1 MVGHHSIDINDKAHR
16 QLLEPN
22 HEIVEKIVHFGAE
35 GQDIRKDVN
44 LGPVEHLRNISAGKT
59 FDVGID
65 LR

>member
-1 MVGHHSIDINDKAHR
+1 MVGHHGIDINDRAHR

-35 GQDIRKDVN
+35 GQDIRKVVSV
-44 LGPVEHLRNISAGKT
+44 GSVELLHNISAGKT